1 MNRILIISYNEK
13 NKKFNE
19 EDCQDIILRIKK
31 EKPSFIYIGT
41 QESLLL
47 GKNHFQYYLK
57 LKLNENNYELLYKTK
72 TVPIFISNKN
82 LRSRLYY
89 NTESVFLH
97 NKPEKILD
105 KLSDKFFK
113 STKISINSI
122 KRNNRIPIR
131 FIKSITIN
139 SKSKDSIYTE
149 FIFQYNLYFYK
160 FIFVNSLINNN
171 KIEESKFK
179 YLVNEFELPE
189 KLKSDY
195 NIFFCGDLNFILD
208 KDYYYKKN
216 EFNSFLKENSRLEIK
231 SIEIV
236 KEYIRIIN
244 IRNKIKEIEEKKNKL
259 SEVNN
264 YEINNLK
271 EKLNV
276 MEKELLKNS
285 ELKSFLN
292 NMYDM
297 FNNKNI
303 NNKNFYLKLKDSI
316 NYLPVNLTSKF
327 KTGHNKLQKTK
338 NLFNI
343 NINKVNEVNQ
353 VNINKKIKEVFDIN
367 INKNFRLPSP
377 TDVILFA
384 IPEKNNIEILK
395 KNYNMHLLPDKSDHK
410 MISLLIEFN
419 NNKIDKKSINKN
431 VLKNQ
436 NIIAQPLNADADY
449 NSNNNEFKNAISLP
463 NNI

>member
-19 EDCQDIILRIKK
+19 EDCQEIILRIKK

-41 QESLLL
+41 QESFLL
-47 GKNHFQYYLK
+47 GKNHIQHYLELI
-57 LKLNENNYELLYKTK
+57 LKENNYELLYKTK
-72 TVPIFISNKN
+72 IAPYLTTNKN
-82 LRSRLYY
+82 LRSRIYY
-89 NTESVFLH
+89 NTESVFLQ
-97 NKPEKILD
+97 NKPEKLF
-105 KLSDKFFK
+105 DKFFK
-113 STKISINSI
+113 SKKISINSI
-122 KRNNRIPIR
+122 KKNNRIPIR
-131 FIKSITIN
+131 FIHIKTIN

-149 FIFQYNLYFYK
+149 FIFQFNLDFYK
-160 FIFVNSLINNN
+160 FIFVNSNIYNN

-216 EFNSFLKENSRLEIK
+216 EFNTFLKENSTLENK

-259 SEVNN
+259 SEINN
-264 YEINNLK
+264 NEINNLK
-271 EKLNV
+271 EKLNF
-276 MEKELLKNS
+276 MEKELLKHS
-285 ELKSFLN
+285 ELISFLD
-292 NMYDM
+292 NMYNI

-316 NYLPVNLTSKF
+316 NCLPVNLTSKY
-327 KTGHNKLQKTK
+327 KIGNNKLQKTK

-343 NINKVNEVNQ
+343 NINKVNQ

-367 INKNFRLPSP
+367 INKNFRLPSQ

-384 IPEKNNIEILK
+384 IPEKNNIKILK
-395 KNYNMHLLPDKSDHK
+395 KNFKMHLLPDKSDHK

-419 NNKIDKKSINKN
+419 NNKIDKKLINKN
-431 VLKNQ
+431 ILKNQ
-436 NIIAQPLNADADY
+436 NIIPQLLNAGPDY
-449 NSNNNEFKNAISLP
+449 NSNNNNNEFENANPPPI
-463 NNI
+463 